1 MATRTN
7 FEGSNEIGVFSAL
20 TNSYCL
26 SGTTKINTGVV
37 LVVVVMKRLWFVRWR
52 LRHNDIL
59 RIAAHRAD
67 LLFGWCLF
75 CFKVHVVVSHQE
87 EDVGSTIVLSPN
99 TFGPNLSYI
108 PPPSFFCTKH

>member
-75 CFKVHVVVSHQE
+75 CFQSARRRFTPRGRRWQH
-87 EDVGSTIVLSPN
+87 
-99 TFGPNLSYI
+99 Y
-108 PPPSFFCTKH
+108 SFIS